1 MTHSFP
7 TRRSSDVEVVKAVA
21 GEMGKAPSQVAL
33 AWTLLNAAVAAP
45 IMGVRTMEQFEDNLG
60 ALDVV
65 LSEDQRGRLESAS
78 TESLGFPHDFLALTM
93 TRDVMFRSE
102 EHTSELQSL
111 MRSSYAV

>member
-1 MTHSFP
+1 M
-7 TRRSSDVEVVKAVA
+7 RRHTICALVTGVQTCARPIFAEVVKAVA

-78 TESLGFPHDFLALTM
+78 TVSLGFPHDFLALPM
-93 TRDVMFRSE
+93 TRDVM
-102 EHTSELQSL
+102 
-111 MRSSYAV
+111 

>member
-1 MTHSFP
+1 
-7 TRRSSDVEVVKAVA
+7 
-21 GEMGKAPSQVAL
+21 MGKAPSQVAL

-78 TESLGFPHDFLALTM
+78 TVSLGFPHDFLALPM
-93 TRDVMFRSE
+93 TRDVMFGDVKIAQIGRGSCRE
-102 EHTSELQSL
+102 GGGQD
-111 MRSSYAV
+111 V

>member
-1 MTHSFP
+1 
-7 TRRSSDVEVVKAVA
+7 
-21 GEMGKAPSQVAL
+21 MGKAPSQVAL

-78 TESLGFPHDFLALTM
+78 RVSLGFPHDFLALPM
-93 TRDVMFRSE
+93 TRAGMFGDAKIAPRPQQPFRRVDAAL
-102 EHTSELQSL
+102 TAT
-111 MRSSYAV
+111 R